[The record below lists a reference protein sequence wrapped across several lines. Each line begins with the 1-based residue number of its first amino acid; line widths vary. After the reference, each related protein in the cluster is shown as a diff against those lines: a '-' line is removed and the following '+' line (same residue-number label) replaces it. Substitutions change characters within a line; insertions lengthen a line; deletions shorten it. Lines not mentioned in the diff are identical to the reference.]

1 MSDDV
6 TGVFVLPGFRVVSS
20 DVLDDEWHLLVETR
34 REPTGCPTCGAVAR
48 VKDRRTVTVRDLPA
62 GGVPVVLRWCKRI
75 FECRY
80 GLCEKKTWTEQH
92 DAIAPRVVLTD
103 RAQQWAFE
111 QVGHH
116 ERAVSAVAGQLGVS
130 WHTIMTQVVDR
141 GTPLVEDPD
150 RLAGVSAVGVDET
163 SFLRATG
170 TRHTQYATGVADLTP
185 GRPPR
190 LLDVVPGRSGRV
202 LGDWLTGRDE
212 AWRAAVVTASLDPFR
227 GYATALTSHLPAAT
241 RVLDAFHIVKLVLLA
256 VDQVR
261 RRVQQ
266 DTTGHRGRAGDP
278 LYRVRRILRRRY
290 DRLTDRQLVRLR
302 AALTDADTHEE
313 ITAAWLVAQN
323 VMQAYANPDRAAG
336 RAAAE
341 QVITLAKTCPVP
353 EIARFGRTLVAW
365 RTEYLA
371 RFDNPALSNG
381 PTENLNLK
389 IKNTKRIARGYR
401 SFANYRLRLLLNHG
415 LIRQDQQPARIRPHR
430 PRLIA

>member
-1 MSDDV
+1 
-6 TGVFVLPGFRVVSS
+6 
-20 DVLDDEWHLLVETR
+20 
-34 REPTGCPTCGAVAR
+34 
-48 VKDRRTVTVRDLPA
+48 
-62 GGVPVVLRWCKRI
+62 
-75 FECRY
+75 
-80 GLCEKKTWTEQH
+80 LCEKKTWTEQH

-116 ERAVSAVAGQLGVS
+116 DRAVSRVAAQLGVS

-202 LGDWLTGRDE
+202 LGDWLTDRDE
-212 AWRAAVVTASLDPFR
+212 AWRSAVLTASLDPFR
-227 GYATALTSHLPAAT
+227 GYATALSAHLPAAT
-241 RVLDAFHIVKLVLLA
+241 RVLDAFHIVKIVLLA

-313 ITAAWLVAQN
+313 ITAAWLVAQK

-415 LIRQDQQPARIRPHR
+415 LIRHDQQPARIRPHR